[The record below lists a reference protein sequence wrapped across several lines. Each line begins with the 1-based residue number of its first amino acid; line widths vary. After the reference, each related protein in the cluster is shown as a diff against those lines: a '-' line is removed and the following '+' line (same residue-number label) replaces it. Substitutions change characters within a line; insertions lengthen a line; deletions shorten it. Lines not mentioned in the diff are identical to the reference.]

1 MVAGGVPEKDDHHA
15 SEICKMALDLL
26 AKVYTHGKMCPF
38 EVDTLTRKSCRD
50 THYLI
55 IFIFRF
61 ARSR

>member
-38 EVDTLTRKSCRD
+38 EVDTLKPVNPVGTP
-50 THYLI
+50 I
-55 IFIFRF
+55 I
-61 ARSR
+61 